1 MKSLKSAETLTNIEF
16 YTCRVL
22 DLLEISKNYC
32 ETNIEESEKFAH
44 ISTLINIIT
53 NEQKALISMLTNIL

>member
-1 MKSLKSAETLTNIEF
+1 MKSLKNAETLTNIEF